1 MKNKYVVTVVAL
13 TSLIFSIV
21 FSNVAENISAYIRTN
36 YFDLPFGRLRSL
48 QSQLKT
54 DNVEMLPEE
63 SVKIMGQY
71 LSKNILNT
79 TNPNRINL
87 RGNYFWNI
95 YNALPSF
102 VSAKERHTG
111 YNEGAR
117 DYTNEQQLMAYAIYR
132 INRSPENI
140 RRIFE
145 FFKPQLTS
153 LVPPNVYKE
162 LGVESYVQQ
171 AINSYN
177 RISETSNYRMHL
189 QNSYNQID
197 TTTGTLSGEGQY
209 RKFRKFENSAY
220 GFSLENVNRIISK
233 HFGFDRFNDFSYSP
247 WPSFWMRRNHEGNMD
262 EVYNI
267 LKEINILYYPEKQK
281 QKSKSYGQEV
291 SHFPRKGKIVYYEK
305 WNDRNGDN
313 ILILSEEFNEEK
325 RYDGSPSS
333 NVGLFAYHYA
343 NPGEGFRLMNKH
355 TNIEQ
360 NCEFENRARFME
372 GSVEILDND
381 DDGYFEVTFTYRLGC
396 SSELSPDELY
406 LITMEN
412 GKSYSIKGTT
422 KVILDSS
429 VPPLGG
435 KTDIE
440 TDFKNANYKLLKSA
454 LSIWETQQED
464 HSRPNKVR
472 LYQLYEFEKFHDL
485 KFLGVE
491 PFWHINLS
499 FDKLAYFEPSKEA
512 VWYMYT
518 RIIKIDGGYVLEAE
532 RLKSNDFVVISFQEG
547 NCNDGMSDNKYPY
560 TVSLTRNGRTF
571 EGCGRWK
578 K

>member
-1 MKNKYVVTVVAL
+1 MKTKHFVLLAAL
-13 TSLIFSIV
+13 FSLMLTIV
-21 FSNVAENISAYIRTN
+21 FTNVAENISSYIKTN
-36 YFDLPFGRLRSL
+36 YFDLPYGKLRSI

-54 DNVEMLPEE
+54 DDVEMLPDE
-63 SVKIMGQY
+63 SVNVMGKY
-71 LSKNILNT
+71 LSKNVLET
-79 TNPNRINL
+79 TNPHRINL

-95 YNALPSF
+95 YNALPNF

-111 YNEGAR
+111 YNQGAR
-117 DYTNEQQLMAYAIYR
+117 DYTEEDQLMAYSIYR
-132 INRSPENI
+132 IDRSPENI

-145 FFKPQLTS
+145 FFKPKLTN
-153 LVPPNVYKE
+153 LVSPSVYKD

-171 AINSYN
+171 ALNSYATITN
-177 RISETSNYRMHL
+177 IPNYSNLLR
-189 QNSYNQID
+189 NAYNQVD
-197 TTTGTLSGEGQY
+197 TTTGTFSDEGKY
-209 RKFRKFENSAY
+209 GTFRKFENSAY
-220 GFSLENVNRIISK
+220 GFSVQELNQIIAK
-233 HFGFDRFNDFSYSP
+233 HLNFDRFSNLLYSP
-247 WPSFWMRRNHEGNMD
+247 WLSFWMRRHHEGNMK
-262 EVYNI
+262 EVQKI
-267 LKEINILYYPEKQK
+267 LKEINYLYYPEKQK
-281 QKSKSYGQEV
+281 KNSKSYGHEV
-291 SHFPRKGKIVYYEK
+291 SHLPHKGKIVYFTK
-305 WNDRNGDN
+305 WRDTNGEN

-333 NVGLFAYHYA
+333 NVELFAYHYA
-343 NPGEGFRLMNKH
+343 NQGDGFRLLNKH
-355 TNIEQ
+355 TDNEQ

-381 DDGYFEVTFTYRLGC
+381 DDGYFEATFTYRLGC

-435 KTDIE
+435 ETDIG

-454 LSIWETQQED
+454 LAIWETQQED
-464 HSRPNKVR
+464 HSRANKVR

-518 RIIKIDGGYVLEAE
+518 RITKIDGGYILEAE
-532 RLKSNDFVVISFQEG
+532 RLNSNDFVVISFQEG